1 MQLRLRSLTALLAA
15 TGLLAGLATAQ
26 AQSTGLKPTSYLLP
40 QVSVFDADN
49 AYGVAG
55 KGTAIGLRYGM
66 PLTEDF
72 DLQLAISQARRSANG
87 NEISQTSF
95 GADALY
101 MFSRSDLRP
110 FVSLGFGGQR
120 DDVTVPRGQI
130 KGSSPYLSAGVGV
143 QYMFSPNFG
152 LQADYRRVEAFM
164 RGSDVWGFKR
174 ASNHYFNLGLV
185 WAFDA
190 QPEQQR
196 APARMTLTPPPP
208 PMVAQAAPPPP
219 PPAAPPPPP
228 PPPPA
233 PAPAPMQRITLEA
246 SSLFDVNSARL
257 AASVPALDDFVA
269 ALARHPEVSTIVVT
283 GHTDQLGSDAVNR
296 RLSQQRANAVRDYL
310 TRKGIAASRVTARG
324 VGSSQLVTDCKLPT
338 RAEMIQC
345 GTQNRRVEIEPVTV
359 TKR

>member
-196 APARMTLTPPPP
+196 APTRMSLTPPP

-219 PPAAPPPPP
+219 PPAAPPPP

-269 ALARHPEVSTIVVT
+269 ALARHPEVSTIVIT

-310 TRKGIAASRVTARG
+310 TRKGIAASRMTARG